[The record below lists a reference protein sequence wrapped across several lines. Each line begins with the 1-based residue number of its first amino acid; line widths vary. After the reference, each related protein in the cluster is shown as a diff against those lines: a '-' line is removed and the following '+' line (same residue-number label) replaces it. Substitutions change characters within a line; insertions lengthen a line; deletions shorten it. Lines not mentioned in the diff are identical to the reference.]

1 MRRQTIEHCA
11 SREEARQ
18 IERAAIRAERPLFN
32 LHHGMTRRMRRLA
45 AELEANAPIR
55 LARLREYA
63 ERKKLDL
70 DAARIKLLTFALD
83 VIDARR
89 KGGKVAGNRPQ
100 QEKQLARARKAR
112 AK

>member
-1 MRRQTIEHCA
+1 MKTLNDRIDDYMQRKNLDRQTA
-11 SREEARQ
+11 VD
-18 IERAAIRAERPLFN
+18 N
-32 LHHGMTRRMRRLA
+32 
-45 AELEANAPIR
+45 
-55 LARLREYA
+55 
-63 ERKKLDL
+63 
-70 DAARIKLLTFALD
+70 LLTFALD